1 MISAEQARYK
11 SKYQKTQN
19 EMLKQIEK
27 EINRAINDGVMECG
41 YYMPVDTEQS
51 LRDSI
56 QQILEQLGYSVS
68 MPEKRPISI
77 LGNEQRLYD
86 TVTISWK

>member
-1 MISAEQARYK
+1 MISAEQARYR
-11 SKYQKTQN
+11 SKHQKIQN
-19 EMLKQIEK
+19 AMLKQIEK
-27 EINRAINDGVMECG
+27 EIDGAINDGVMECG
-41 YYMPVDTEQS
+41 YYMPVDTKQN
-51 LRDSI
+51 LRDNI

-68 MPEKRPISI
+68 MPEKRSISI